1 MGRDEPS
8 LLVGRRQKERLLLKM
23 TPRLRMSEEGG
34 SRVINGEADAVSPF
48 TLELVFYDLSLLDKV
63 IAAGS
68 HPGK

>member
-1 MGRDEPS
+1 
-8 LLVGRRQKERLLLKM
+8 M